1 MTGGGTGGHVNPAI
15 AIADKIKIMELDS
28 DIAFVGTPRGIE
40 NKIVPA
46 AGYRLYHVDI
56 RGLKRS
62 FSLENLR
69 TAALMVK
76 SHHEARKLLKLFKPD
91 LVFGTGGYVCW
102 PVVRA
107 ASEMG
112 IPTALHESNASP
124 GAAVKILESHVDR
137 IYVNFEST
145 LGRLHHPEKALRVG
159 NPLRSQFGEISREEA
174 LRTLG
179 YEGKYRRMILSC
191 GGSLG
196 AEKINCE
203 VLRFMRDYVSKHPEI
218 KHIHASGAIERDAA
232 KELFDSYGLGE
243 YPNLELCE
251 YIYDMPLK
259 MAAADLVINRAG
271 AITLSEL
278 AFQGKP
284 CVLIPSPNVTDN
296 HQYKNARELE
306 AAGAALLLQE
316 SELEGDVFTEAV
328 SELVESSERLA
339 SMSEAIR
346 RFAVPDSADRIYAD
360 IRALLDERSSGK

>member
-15 AIADKIKIMELDS
+15 AIADKIKIMEPDS

-145 LGRLHHPEKALRVG
+145 LGRRKRPCASAILCGLSSA
-159 NPLRSQFGEISREEA
+159 RSA
-174 LRTLG
+174 A
-179 YEGKYRRMILSC
+179 RRRCVHS
-191 GGSLG
+191 
-196 AEKINCE
+196 A
-203 VLRFMRDYVSKHPEI
+203 MRANI
-218 KHIHASGAIERDAA
+218 AA
-232 KELFDSYGLGE
+232 
-243 YPNLELCE
+243 
-251 YIYDMPLK
+251 
-259 MAAADLVINRAG
+259 
-271 AITLSEL
+271 
-278 AFQGKP
+278 
-284 CVLIPSPNVTDN
+284 
-296 HQYKNARELE
+296 
-306 AAGAALLLQE
+306 
-316 SELEGDVFTEAV
+316 
-328 SELVESSERLA
+328 
-339 SMSEAIR
+339 
-346 RFAVPDSADRIYAD
+346 
-360 IRALLDERSSGK
+360 